1 MVGSLFNKVFLN
13 LELNPLSSIES
24 GDTDWRSKGVWRKF
38 DQSVFLETSVFE
50 IDGLQQY
57 GYIYYPTRCYDG
69 TVANC
74 KVHMS
79 LHGCGL
85 DIKPTSD
92 YMTITDLGYTHYA
105 ASNDIIVI
113 FPQARFS
120 LLNYNTCF
128 DFFGYTNLDYLR
140 GKDTYMTNEGP

>member
-1 MVGSLFNKVFLN
+1 MVGSFFNHIFLN
-13 LELNPLSSIES
+13 LENNPLSSIAS

-50 IDGLQQY
+50 VDGLQQY
-57 GYIYYPTRCYDG
+57 GYIYYPTRCFDG
-69 TVANC
+69 SISNC

-79 LHGCGL
+79 LHGCGN
-85 DIKPTSD
+85 DINALSD
-92 YMTITDLGYTHYA
+92 YAPITDLGYTHYA

-120 LLNYNTCF
+120 WANSTTCF
-128 DFFGYTNLDYLR
+128 DFFGYTNLDYLT
-140 GKDTYMTNEGP
+140 GKDTYMTNKAP